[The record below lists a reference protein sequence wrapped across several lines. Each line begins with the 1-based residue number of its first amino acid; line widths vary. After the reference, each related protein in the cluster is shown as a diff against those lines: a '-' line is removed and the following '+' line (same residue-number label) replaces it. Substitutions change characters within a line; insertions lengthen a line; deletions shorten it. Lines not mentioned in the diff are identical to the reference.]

1 KPVTPFVPKAAPG
14 LRSAVPGVMQN
25 GEYKKLTTGIQFLR
39 EAKKHG
45 LVDNLA
51 DRGFKHLKGLY
62 FYRFYG

>member
-1 KPVTPFVPKAAPG
+1 M
-14 LRSAVPGVMQN
+14 PGVMQN